1 MAGRRWAFIES
12 PRSRRASAKL
22 FGAWAETSAQRI
34 APRDTKTGSTTKVAR
49 SIARARLARVSPT
62 GYACQRDKYI
72 PRGPAAHAFRA
83 IHPAWDARLPWRK
96 PGVRQVLCARLQ
108 SGGQTNDYP
117 AETAPGPHSARFLRS
132 SFAPG

>member
-34 APRDTKTGSTTKVAR
+34 APRDTRTGSTTKVAR
-49 SIARARLARVSPT
+49 GRVPTRFARASPT
-62 GYACQRDKYI
+62 GYVGQRDKYI
-72 PRGPAAHAFRA
+72 PRGPAAHPFRA

-108 SGGQTNDYP
+108 SGGQTNDYA
-117 AETAPGPHSARFLRS
+117 AETAPDPHSARFRRS
-132 SFAPG
+132 SFALG